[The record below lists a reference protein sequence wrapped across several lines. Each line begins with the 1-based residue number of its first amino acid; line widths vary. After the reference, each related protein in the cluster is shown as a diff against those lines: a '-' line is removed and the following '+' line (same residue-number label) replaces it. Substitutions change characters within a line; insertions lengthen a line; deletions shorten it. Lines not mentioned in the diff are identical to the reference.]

1 MFESLKRTAVL
12 VLACVAIASAA
23 PAARSAEPS
32 PVAGLDKPALDRA
45 IRDYI
50 LSHPEIIGEALEK
63 LRENQRLAAEA
74 EARSALAG
82 LRSTVFQDASSP
94 VGGNLQGDVVLVE
107 FFDYRC
113 GVCKTVFPFVEDLLR
128 DDGRIKIV
136 YKEWPILGPASVY
149 ASRAALASHFQGKYQ
164 VFHDALMQAKG
175 DLTQARI
182 VQIAGQVGVDVERMV
197 GDMSKPEIDKIIRRN
212 YQLAQDLRIDGT
224 PTFIL
229 GDKIIKGGRSLDD
242 MKALVA
248 EARAQKE

>member
-1 MFESLKRTAVL
+1 LTG
-12 VLACVAIASAA
+12 LAIVSTA
-23 PAARSAEPS
+23 PAVQSAEQS
-32 PVAGLDKPALDRA
+32 AVAGLDKAALDRA

-50 LSHPEIIGEALEK
+50 LGHPEIIGEALEK

-74 EARSALAG
+74 EARKALAG
-82 LRSTVFQDASSP
+82 LRATVFQDASSP
-94 VGGNLQGDVVLVE
+94 IGGNPQGDVVLVE

-128 DDGRIKIV
+128 EDGQIKFV

-175 DLTQARI
+175 DLTQARV
-182 VQIAGQVGVDVERMV
+182 VQIAGQVGVDVERLV
-197 GDMSKPEIDKIIRRN
+197 GDMNKPEIDKIIRRN

-229 GDKIIKGGRSLDD
+229 GDKIVKGGRSLED
-242 MKALVA
+242 MKSLVA
-248 EARAQKE
+248 EARAKKE